1 MEILTA
7 LDYLKNEMPSIYN
20 GKDIPSYEIAYAME
34 EYLNYR
40 FDQDKKDYA
49 IRFSNWLD
57 KNYIKKKG
65 AYYHKGDW
73 EFSNGENNKKKLLLI
88 FNHNVE

>member
-1 MEILTA
+1 ME
-7 LDYLKNEMPSIYN
+7 LKDRVLEFTSDDGVLYENEQLATFI
-20 GKDIPSYEIAYAME
+20 E
-34 EYLNYR
+34 
-40 FDQDKKDYA
+40 DYA

-73 EFSNGENNKKKLLLI
+73 EFSNGENNKKKLLHL
-88 FNHNVE
+88 FNRNVE

>member
-1 MEILTA
+1 ME
-7 LDYLKNEMPSIYN
+7 LKDKVLEFTSDDGVLYENEQLATFI
-20 GKDIPSYEIAYAME
+20 E
-34 EYLNYR
+34 
-40 FDQDKKDYA
+40 DYA

-73 EFSNGENNKKKLLLI
+73 EFSNGENNKKKLLHL
-88 FNHNVE
+88 FNRNVE